1 MWRVLGIVAL
11 IWIGFM
17 VIGAV
22 FKLLMWVLV
31 IGAAVA
37 VGSAV
42 YAAISGRNGPKAL
55 R

>member
-1 MWRVLGIVAL
+1 MWRVLGIIAL

-22 FKLLMWVLV
+22 FKFLMWVLV
-31 IGAAVA
+31 IGALVA

-42 YAAISGRNGPKAL
+42 YTAVTKKDEPRAL